1 MGQHGA
7 GVGGDEGS
15 LQKEGE
21 HRRIE
26 SRSVARIPCQGQLY
40 TPQAPP
46 HPPHSGRSSGGA
58 GNHHQMRQPG
68 SLLLLRAQHSS
79 MFSRFVRTQTL
90 HQSFSV
96 PRPQLLTTQCPHP
109 VSLAIHRVLHSLY
122 MFTHISASLPLL
134 TSICNTIY
142 LLIHSFIHSSDMH

>member
-46 HPPHSGRSSGGA
+46 HPPHSGRSSGGGWKPPSNEA
-58 GNHHQMRQPG
+58 ARVFTP
-68 SLLLLRAQHSS
+68 AQGPA
-79 MFSRFVRTQTL
+79 Q
-90 HQSFSV
+90 
-96 PRPQLLTTQCPHP
+96 
-109 VSLAIHRVLHSLY
+109 
-122 MFTHISASLPLL
+122 
-134 TSICNTIY
+134 
-142 LLIHSFIHSSDMH
+142 